1 MKNNIAL
8 SYFIDYMTAIGLF
21 DSDFTLLLIKH
32 VMISRLSVFC
42 LLLLEH

>member
-21 DSDFTLLLIKH
+21 IVITK
-32 VMISRLSVFC
+32 LSCTV
-42 LLLLEH
+42 